1 MFIIYWGCRLMMITG
16 EEILLGGKGL
26 GRKENTST
34 GWALTIPT
42 LPSMSL
48 NHSAPGLL
56 DFS

>member
-1 MFIIYWGCRLMMITG
+1 MMITG